1 MSAETG
7 GKPPT
12 DTEEVLNKIDHR
24 FIDILYEHVV
34 DEDTRLRYEVHDSF
48 LGLLDE
54 QEEHQQLGGR
64 RASMKKKMKKRRGIV
79 RRFTRWVGNKVDQ
92 ATEAVKKGAAKVRSW
107 FVGAGKT
114 IKGAAKDVMARANKA
129 IEATRKK
136 LELIFDA
143 LVGKPLAWLQEKL
156 WNALLAWQKRAAVDK
171 GKKKFLESAEG
182 KAWKHSI
189 ELKLRRHQARTKFE
203 GDKKYR
209 VSAKHPYYGHAK
221 CDDPRYANNKVKP
234 IEGIADLHEHALSY
248 LSFGGGYVHGKIN
261 GTLKEALPPCKGN
274 DGHHGSFLSGTPFH
288 RWRLNGWHEDPK
300 KAFLGWPRF
309 DTSSHV
315 SSHLD
320 WIKRAATR
328 KDKFKLR
335 FLTIT
340 AVHNEKLCILY
351 RLFGRMPKS
360 FIEGWKQSGYKME
373 EICADVP
380 NIERQLKAAHEMAAE
395 NKDWMGIARSGK
407 ECRALASSGKLCVQ
421 LSIEVGDLCRRKN
434 DVDLLHAY
442 HYEDETPA
450 ACVKRLS
457 DLGVRIAFLT
467 HLRNN
472 RWSAASFSTEFITT
486 VHQWMARMHSEN
498 ERRDAEGIDD
508 KAVDLRAD
516 RGLVANLFKNIH
528 RLFDMSSVLRSVRR
542 AAGGTPFDII
552 GPIFEEAKKHTAT
565 KVHEGNYTGYH
576 TLGLTKEGKVLVD
589 EMFKSHWLLEMGH
602 ISSKARREIYEISKT
617 KHAFSPLLA
626 SHSRVPEKATC
637 TETDRCSISYYADF
651 ETLQMILET
660 GGMVGLRHS
669 GEFKYSK
676 AMAWAPANCG
686 GAHADGALQDFW
698 VREIGV
704 PVGYGIDLNG
714 AAGQQGPRFYDPNRD
729 PHGIFRYDACAQGRC
744 HKVADNWMFSWMYR
758 ERDTGHII
766 TGATAQMIK
775 RAAVEYQKATS
786 DECQAELAKAQ
797 WLQEFTAKTPG
808 LNYRT
813 GKPYDSR
820 GVATID
826 DVTDHVQAM
835 EQLGTVVDCPICLTR
850 SAENAVRA
858 WERADLDAAARAAL
872 PPLRPTFRPYAA
884 LPKWKNDTTLEEIGR
899 RVLQTRR
906 AVAPDGSVTAEHL
919 WTDQFHE
926 ERGDSSMCP
935 GGKYGGGGAASS
947 AAATTTA
954 KPSTDEVKA
963 KTKAT
968 ADWLAT
974 MKAAAHLLAAAPK
987 KGPMT
992 SLEDLEKSGLDADD
1006 EEIAEAEL
1014 RQEQYQNMEAYLAS
1028 TRGKALSE
1036 VDKEHAEDIESVVDL
1051 DTISGADE
1059 VAAKKRLEG
1068 WQASAQK

>member
-1 MSAETG
+1 MTNTLITIKTLQSHGHPTRTMADAAASFFQTHAAACDRSQSHTFSLIGTKSHVLENGCFQCLYMTHWATQGKDDAVVRGCRQMLRSRCCVAHAARHADLHPARTMSAAR
-7 GKPPT
+7 KPPT

-156 WNALLAWQKRAAVDK
+156 WNALLAWQKRAVDK
-171 GKKKFLESAEG
+171 GKRKFLESAEG

-209 VSAKHPYYGHAK
+209 VSSKRPFYGHAK
-221 CDDPRYANNKVKP
+221 CEDPRYANNKVKP

-261 GTLKEALPPCKGN
+261 GTLKEALPQCKGN

-542 AAGGTPFDII
+542 ADEIFD
-552 GPIFEEAKKHTAT
+552 G
-565 KVHEGNYTGYH
+565 
-576 TLGLTKEGKVLVD
+576 
-589 EMFKSHWLLEMGH
+589 LLENLGAGRLLLRRRGL
-602 ISSKARREIYEISKT
+602 ARRARIRT
-617 KHAFSPLLA
+617 ACRLA
-626 SHSRVPEKATC
+626 
-637 TETDRCSISYYADF
+637 
-651 ETLQMILET
+651 
-660 GGMVGLRHS
+660 
-669 GEFKYSK
+669 
-676 AMAWAPANCG
+676 
-686 GAHADGALQDFW
+686 AL
-698 VREIGV
+698 
-704 PVGYGIDLNG
+704 
-714 AAGQQGPRFYDPNRD
+714 
-729 PHGIFRYDACAQGRC
+729 
-744 HKVADNWMFSWMYR
+744 
-758 ERDTGHII
+758 
-766 TGATAQMIK
+766 GATL
-775 RAAVEYQKATS
+775 VG
-786 DECQAELAKAQ
+786 C
-797 WLQEFTAKTPG
+797 TAIGSVLRSGVVRPG
-808 LNYRT
+808 
-813 GKPYDSR
+813 GSSVG
-820 GVATID
+820 GVSS
-826 DVTDHVQAM
+826 
-835 EQLGTVVDCPICLTR
+835 GG
-850 SAENAVRA
+850 
-858 WERADLDAAARAAL
+858 
-872 PPLRPTFRPYAA
+872 
-884 LPKWKNDTTLEEIGR
+884 GR
-899 RVLQTRR
+899 R
-906 AVAPDGSVTAEHL
+906 
-919 WTDQFHE
+919 
-926 ERGDSSMCP
+926 
-935 GGKYGGGGAASS
+935 
-947 AAATTTA
+947 
-954 KPSTDEVKA
+954 
-963 KTKAT
+963 
-968 ADWLAT
+968 
-974 MKAAAHLLAAAPK
+974 LLAAEHGTDGSTLFGPRPAAP
-987 KGPMT
+987 PRAP
-992 SLEDLEKSGLDADD
+992 SGSRSRWPAFEANPGSGDD
-1006 EEIAEAEL
+1006 PSCSDGWCCNFARSIVEI
-1014 RQEQYQNMEAYLAS
+1014 
-1028 TRGKALSE
+1028 
-1036 VDKEHAEDIESVVDL
+1036 VFVV
-1051 DTISGADE
+1051 
-1059 VAAKKRLEG
+1059 
-1068 WQASAQK
+1068 